1 MTTPLPNLL
10 YLILAWLLYFALHS
24 ASASLTVKRH
34 IAACWPQFAAYYR
47 IFYNVLAVVT
57 LIPPLWLLEISRG
70 DWLWTW
76 QGAWGW
82 AANGLALAAVVGFW
96 WSLRYYDT
104 REFLGLR
111 QTQVPEG
118 RQRFALSPLHR
129 YVRHPWYFFA
139 LVIIWTRDI
148 DPAWLVS
155 CVAIT
160 LYFAVGS
167 YWEEQKLIAE
177 FGEPYRRYRRR
188 VPGLVPLPGRYLT
201 RAEAAEIVEAANRTE
216 ADKTPG

>member
-1 MTTPLPNLL
+1 METTLPKLL
-10 YLILAWLLYFALHS
+10 LLSLAWLAYFALHS
-24 ASASLTVKRH
+24 VLAANTVKRK
-34 IAACWPQFAAYYR
+34 IAANWPQLAASYR
-47 IFYNVLAVVT
+47 IFYNIVALVT
-57 LIPPLWLLEISRG
+57 LIPPLWLLDAARG
-70 DWLWTW
+70 DWLWHW
-76 QGAWGW
+76 QGVWSW
-82 AANGLALAAVVGFW
+82 LANGLALAAVAGFF
-96 WSLRYYDT
+96 WSLRYYDS

-111 QTQVPEG
+111 QSQAPQE

-139 LVIIWTRDI
+139 LVIIWTRDM

-155 CVAIT
+155 CLAIT

-188 VPGLVPLPGRYLT
+188 VAGLVPVPGRYLS
-201 RAEAAEIVEAANRTE
+201 RGEAEEIVAGVNQMR
-216 ADKTPG
+216 